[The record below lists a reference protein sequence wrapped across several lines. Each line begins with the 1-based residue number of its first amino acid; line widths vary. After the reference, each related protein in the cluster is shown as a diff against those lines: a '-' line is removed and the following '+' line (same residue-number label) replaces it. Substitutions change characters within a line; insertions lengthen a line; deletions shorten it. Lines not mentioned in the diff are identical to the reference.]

1 MYSMTGFGHA
11 EGSFGDIQVSMDV
24 KSVNSR
30 YLDFKLHLGREW
42 LELEPLMKKEIEA
55 RLARGRVDV
64 FADIQSTSP
73 DLLVLNEGI
82 ARSYLAAAEKL
93 KDWGVDGDLD
103 VASVF
108 GLPGVLGRAATSVE
122 AVREPVLLTL
132 REALGALLQAR
143 GQEGRALETD
153 ITDRL
158 ANFASLV
165 EVIESAAGR
174 IRQYYEERLRKQ
186 IDRLSA
192 EFQFDETRLA
202 QEIVYHVERS
212 DVSEELRRLQ
222 SHIQRFRSYL
232 RESAGPLGKNLDFL
246 CQEMN
251 REVNTVL
258 AKSALV
264 DLTDAAVEAKAEME
278 RIREQ
283 VQNVE

>member
-1 MYSMTGFGHA
+1 M
-11 EGSFGDIQVSMDV
+11 
-24 KSVNSR
+24 
-30 YLDFKLHLGREW
+30 
-42 LELEPLMKKEIEA
+42 
-55 RLARGRVDV
+55 
-64 FADIQSTSP
+64 
-73 DLLVLNEGI
+73 
-82 ARSYLAAAEKL
+82 
-93 KDWGVDGDLD
+93 DGDLD

-108 GLPGVLGRAATSVE
+108 GLPGVLGRGATSVE

>member
-108 GLPGVLGRAATSVE
+108 GLPGVLGRGATSVE

>member
-1 MYSMTGFGHA
+1 MNSMTGFGHA
-11 EGSFGDIQVSMDV
+11 EGSFGDIRVSVDV

-64 FADIQSTSP
+64 FADIQSTSA

-82 ARSYLAAAEKL
+82 ARSYLAASERL
-93 KDWGVDGDLD
+93 ENWGVKGDLD
-103 VASVF
+103 VASLF
-108 GLPGVLGRAATSVE
+108 GLPGVLARGAVSME
-122 AVREPVLLTL
+122 AIREPVLQTL
-132 REALGALLQAR
+132 RRALEALSEAR
-143 GQEGRALETD
+143 GQEGKALEKD

-158 ANFASLV
+158 ANFASQV
-165 EVIESAAGR
+165 DVIESAAGR
-174 IRQYYEERLRKQ
+174 IREYYEDRLRRQ
-186 IDRLSA
+186 IDRLST
-192 EFQFDETRLA
+192 EINFDETRLA
-202 QEIVYHVERS
+202 QEVFYYVERS
-212 DVSEELRRLQ
+212 DVSEELSRLQ
-222 SHIQRFRSYL
+222 SHIQRFRTYL
-232 RESAGPLGKNLDFL
+232 QESEGPLGKSLDFL

-258 AKSALV
+258 AKSGLV
-264 DLTDAAVEAKAEME
+264 DLTEAAVEAKAEME